1 MMLAVASLAATLLA
15 PCPSQPN
22 CVSTVAT
29 DPIHA
34 IEPLH
39 YTASATEAYARL
51 LAILCSM
58 PRTRVVSSDGASI
71 HAEFRSAV
79 FHFVDDGVF
88 VIDDTTRSI
97 HFRSASRVGRS
108 DFGVNRKRMESIRT
122 AFQLR

>member
-29 DPIHA
+29 DSIHA
-34 IEPLH
+34 IEPLR
-39 YTASATEAYARL
+39 YDGSAAEAYARL
-51 LAILCSM
+51 LAILRSM

>member
-22 CVSTVAT
+22 CVSTLAT
-29 DPIHA
+29 DSIHA
-34 IEPLH
+34 IEPLR
-39 YTASATEAYARL
+39 YAASAAEAYARL
-51 LAILCSM
+51 LAILHSM
-58 PRTRVVSSDGASI
+58 PRTRVVSSDGATI

>member
-22 CVSTVAT
+22 CVSTMAT

-51 LAILCSM
+51 LAILRSM
-58 PRTRVVSSDGASI
+58 RRTRVVASDGETI
-71 HAEFRSAV
+71 HAEFRTAI

-88 VIDDTTRSI
+88 VLDDTIKTV

-108 DFGVNRKRMESIRT
+108 DFGVNRRRMESIRT